1 MKFRVALLTV
11 AALALASAGFAQ
23 VRRGTFEFT
32 PFYGY
37 MFGGDFPSGSNAL
50 FVDRVDVD
58 DHYTYGASFGYYLTS
73 AHEFEFRWAHTDTH
87 FVAPSGSNVFGP
99 GAQNLADLTIN
110 YYMANWNYNFGHSR
124 AVPYV
129 TMGAGAATL
138 NPGQRTD
145 IPCPDTGCVEPS
157 SATRF
162 TASIGGGLKVFATPN
177 FGFRFDGRW
186 YETYLGSGNSCDTFG
201 HHHDGCCCS
210 NSHWL
215 GNGEISGG
223 LILAF

>member
-1 MKFRVALLTV
+1 L
-11 AALALASAGFAQ
+11 AALALASAGSAQ

-37 MFGGDFPSGSNAL
+37 FFGGDFPAGSNAL
-50 FVDRVDVD
+50 FLDRVDVD

-87 FVAPSGSNVFGP
+87 FVSPSGGGLFEPSGSN
-99 GAQNLADLTIN
+99 NLADLTIN

-124 AVPYV
+124 AVPYF

-138 NPGQRTD
+138 NPGRRTD
-145 IPCPDTGCVEPS
+145 IPCPDTGCVGPTSE
-157 SATRF
+157 TRF
-162 TASIGGGLKVFATPN
+162 TASIGGGLKFFATPH

-186 YETYLGSGNSCDTFG
+186 YETYLGSGSCDNFG
-201 HHHDGCCCS
+201 HNHDCHGHDNS
-210 NSHWL
+210 NWL
-215 GNGEISGG
+215 GNGEVSGG

>member
-1 MKFRVALLTV
+1 MKFRIAFLTA
-11 AALALASAGFAQ
+11 AALAVASAGFAQ

-37 MFGGDFPSGSNAL
+37 LFGGDFPAGSNDL
-50 FVDRVDVD
+50 FTDKVDVD

-87 FVAPSGSNVFGP
+87 FVNHSGGGLFGSSGSE
-99 GAQNLADLTIN
+99 NLADLTIN
-110 YYMANWNYNFGHSR
+110 YYMADWSYNFGHSR
-124 AVPYV
+124 AVPYF

-145 IPCPDTGCVEPS
+145 VVCPGPTCIEPT

-162 TASIGGGLKVFATPN
+162 TASFGGGLKVFATPN

-186 YETYLGSGNSCDTFG
+186 YETYLGSGSSCDTFG
-201 HHHDGCCCS
+201 HNHDCHDHGS
-210 NSHWL
+210 NWL
-215 GNGEISGG
+215 GNGEVSGG